1 MGAMKTRRAI
11 ASLNTYIP
19 GERRRDAIK
28 LASNENPLGCSPAV
42 ATAVADAVAELHIYP
57 DGGARELTAALAD
70 HHGVDSAQIITGN
83 GSDELLTLIAA
94 TYVEEGDE
102 VLIGE
107 HTFSEYEYAGRLFGA
122 AIVPVPMP
130 DLQIRPVDYLD
141 YVTPRTRVVFLC
153 TPNNPTGLAFS
164 QRELAEFLSQIS
176 PEILVVVDHAYSEY
190 QRDPGAARA
199 EEFVSQ
205 HSNLVVLHT
214 FSKVHGIAT
223 VRLGYGIAQRERIDE
238 IRRVRPPFSVNGVA
252 QAAGIAAL
260 RDSEFVQ
267 HTLSVNDEGRRRME
281 ALLDELGWAWLPT
294 QANFIATRVPL
305 DARQA
310 AAWIADRG
318 VTVRALTGFGLPDY
332 LRITIGTPE
341 QIDIL
346 EPILRDLAAA
356 HPG

>member
-1 MGAMKTRRAI
+1 MKTRRAI

-42 ATAVADAVAELHIYP
+42 ATAVADAARELHIYP
-57 DGGARELTAALAD
+57 DGGARELTAALSA
-70 HHGVDSAQIITGN
+70 HHEVPPEQIITGN

-94 TYVEEGDE
+94 TYVEEGEE

-107 HTFSEYEYAGRLFGA
+107 HTFSEYEYAGRLFGG

-130 DLQIRPVDYLD
+130 ELEIRPLDYLK
-141 YVTPRTRVVFLC
+141 YVTPRTRIVFLC

-164 QRELAEFLSQIS
+164 QQELSEFLSQLS
-176 PEILVVVDHAYSEY
+176 PEVLVVVDHAYSEY
-190 QRDPGAARA
+190 QRDPDAARA
-199 EEFVSQ
+199 EELIPL
-205 HSNLVVLHT
+205 HPNLIVLHT
-214 FSKVHGIAT
+214 FSKVYGIAT
-223 VRLGYGIAQRERIDE
+223 VRLGYGIARRERIDE
-238 IRRVRPPFSVNGVA
+238 IRRTRPPFSVNGVA

-260 RDSEFVQ
+260 GDREFVQ
-267 HTLSVNDEGRRRME
+267 RTLAVNDEGRRRME
-281 ALLDELGWAWLPT
+281 AILDDLGWPWLPT

-305 DARQA
+305 DAREA

-332 LRITIGTPE
+332 LRITIGTPAE
-341 QIDIL
+341 IDVL
-346 EPILRDLAAA
+346 EPILRELAAA